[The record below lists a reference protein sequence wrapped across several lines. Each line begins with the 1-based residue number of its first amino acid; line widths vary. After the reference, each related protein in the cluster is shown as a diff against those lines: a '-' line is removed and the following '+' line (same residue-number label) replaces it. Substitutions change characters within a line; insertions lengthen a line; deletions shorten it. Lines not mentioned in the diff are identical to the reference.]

1 MDENILRM
9 MENDFEEKEAT
20 SIEKMD
26 QKSLKTVAE
35 LAREIVTQETRV
47 DFLEQSLKDAKKGLL
62 KLTDQELPNMLAEIG
77 LTKMVLE
84 DGSEV
89 TVKQTYGASILVDN
103 RPKAYDWLREHGYDD
118 IIKNVVS
125 CQFGRGEDDKA
136 NAFKAIAEQ
145 EGYPADQKTDIHN
158 GTLRAFVKERC
169 EAGDDFP
176 MELFGAYIG
185 QRAIIKKGVK

>member
-125 CQFGRGEDDKA
+125 CQFGRGEDEKA
-136 NAFKAIAEQ
+136 LAFKAVAEN
-145 EGYPADQKTDIHN
+145 EGYPADQKTDIHS
-158 GTLRAFVKERC
+158 GTLRAFVKELC
-169 EAGDDFP
+169 EAGVDFP

-185 QRAIIKKGVK
+185 QRAIIKRSK

>member
-125 CQFGRGEDDKA
+125 CQFGRGEDEKA
-136 NAFKAIAEQ
+136 LAFKAVAEN
-145 EGYPADQKTDIHN
+145 EGYPADQKTDIHS
-158 GTLRAFVKERC
+158 GTLRAFVKELC
-169 EAGDDFP
+169 EAGVDFP